1 MSAPSGTMKA
11 VVVRRH
17 GGPEV
22 LNIEEVPIPT
32 PAPGEALVR
41 VGACALNNMDIWA
54 RSGPPGGRPVF
65 PWRERAFPMT
75 TGGDVAGTVAAVG
88 PATPGVEEWRP
99 GDRVVINPILACG
112 RCEFCLAGE
121 QTMCLSYKI
130 FGEHTP
136 GGLAE
141 YVVAPTANLIRV
153 PDHVPFEKAAVP
165 AAYCTAWRMTVTAG
179 GLRAGED
186 VLVVGAS
193 GGVGTAVIL
202 IARMAGAR
210 RIFAVVGGPEKAAK
224 AASAGAIAIDHR
236 EHPDFSEQVLTAT
249 GGAGVHL
256 AADPVGAPTWQQTI
270 RSLRRGG
277 RMTICGAS
285 GGERPDFDIRELY
298 QRHRRIIGAPM
309 GSAGDLRA
317 VMSAIF
323 SGAVDP
329 ILHAVL
335 PLSEIREAHRL
346 MAAREHFGKVVM
358 LP

>member
-1 MSAPSGTMKA
+1 MRA
-11 VVVRRH
+11 VVIRRH
-17 GGPEV
+17 GGLEV
-22 LNIEEVPIPT
+22 LNVEEVPIP
-32 PAPGEALVR
+32 AAGPGEALIR

-54 RSGPPGGRPVF
+54 RSGPPGGRAVF
-65 PWRERAFPMT
+65 PWRERKFPLT
-75 TGGDVAGTVAAVG
+75 TGGDVAGTVVAVG
-88 PATPGVEEWRP
+88 SGAEEWRS
-99 GDRVVINPILACG
+99 GDRVVINPILSCG

-141 YVVAPTANLIRV
+141 YVVAPLESLIRV

-165 AAYCTAWRMTVTAG
+165 AAYCTAWRMMITAG

-186 VLVVGAS
+186 VLAVGAS
-193 GGVGTAVIL
+193 GGVGTAVLL

-210 RIFAVVGGPEKAAK
+210 RIFAVLGGPEKAAK
-224 AASAGAIAIDHR
+224 AAAVGAIPIDHR
-236 EHPDFSEQVLTAT
+236 KHPNFSEQILAAT
-249 GGAGVHL
+249 DGFGVHL
-256 AADPVGAPTWQQTI
+256 AADPVGAPSWQQTI

-298 QRHRRIIGAPM
+298 QRHRRIVGAPM
-309 GSAGDLRA
+309 GNASDMRA
-317 VMSAIF
+317 IMSAIF
-323 SGAVDP
+323 AGAIDP

-335 PLSEIREAHRL
+335 PLSEIREAHRI
-346 MAAREHFGKVVM
+346 MEAREHFGKVVM
-358 LP
+358 VP